1 MATEDGPSPRASRFK
16 LERLARLMRQQGH
29 GKVLGKGLVPVQWEA
44 LRYLARANV
53 LSNSPGALARYL
65 GATKGTISQ
74 SLLSLEKKGLISKS
88 TRGDDA
94 RSVSLALTDQ
104 GKAMLAEDGQ
114 LILERD
120 IENLSDKT
128 QRRLDRALD
137 GLLRAATLR
146 LKEPSFGTC
155 LTCRYFRKGGS
166 GASDQCMKVSAALT
180 DVETTLICIEHVER

>member
-1 MATEDGPSPRASRFK
+1 MAEDDVPSPMAIRFK

-29 GKVLGKGLVPVQWEA
+29 GKGLVPVQWEA

-74 SLLSLEKKGLISKS
+74 TLLSLEKKGLVEKS
-88 TRGDDA
+88 TRDGDA
-94 RSVSLALTDQ
+94 RSVALKLSDR
-104 GKAMLAEDGQ
+104 GKALLAQDGL
-114 LILERD
+114 LIMERD

-128 QRRLDRALD
+128 RKRMDRALD
-137 GLLRAATLR
+137 ELLRAVFLR
-146 LKEPSFGTC
+146 LKEPSFGSCT
-155 LTCRYFRKGGS
+155 TCRYFREGGS

-180 DVETTLICIEHVER
+180 EEETKLICIEHVER

>member
-1 MATEDGPSPRASRFK
+1 MADQDLPTSSASRFK

-29 GKVLGKGLVPVQWEA
+29 GQFQGKGLVPVQWEA

-65 GATKGTISQ
+65 GATKGTVSQ
-74 SLLSLEKKGLISKS
+74 TLLSLEKKGLISKS

-94 RSVSLALTDQ
+94 RSVVLTLTEQGHAL
-104 GKAMLAEDGQ
+104 LAEDSQ

-128 QRRLDRALD
+128 RRRFDRALD
-137 GLLRAATLR
+137 KLLHAATLR

-155 LTCRYFRKGGS
+155 QTCRYFREGGS
-166 GASDQCMKVSAALT
+166 AAPDQCMKVNATLT
-180 DVETTLICIEHVER
+180 ETETRLICIEHVER